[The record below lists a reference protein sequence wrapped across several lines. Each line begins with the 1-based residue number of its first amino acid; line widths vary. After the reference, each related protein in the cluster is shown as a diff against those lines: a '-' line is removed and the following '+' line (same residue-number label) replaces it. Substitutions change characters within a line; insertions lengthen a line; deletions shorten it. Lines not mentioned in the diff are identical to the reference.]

1 MKAMVL
7 EKLEKRRGYELL
19 NQERQTFKWE
29 KPSFR
34 LFQICLELA
43 EAFHE
48 YEELGRYFLQLA
60 KKNSEILPRLVLV
73 NAEHDRWAFS
83 EDEIENSE
91 ELREKLRNCY
101 HRLPNISYMYG
112 HKKL

>member
-1 MKAMVL
+1 MVL

-73 NAEHDRWAFS
+73 NAEYDSWAFS
-83 EDEIENSE
+83 DEEIENSE
-91 ELREKLRNCY
+91 ELREKLRDCY
-101 HRLPNISYMYG
+101 HRLLNISYVNG
-112 HKKL
+112 L